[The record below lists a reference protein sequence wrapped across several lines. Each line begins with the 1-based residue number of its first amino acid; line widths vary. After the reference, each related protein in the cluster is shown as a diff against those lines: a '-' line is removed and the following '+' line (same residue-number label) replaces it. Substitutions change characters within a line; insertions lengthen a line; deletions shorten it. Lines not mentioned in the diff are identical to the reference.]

1 MRTTR
6 SLLPLVAALLAPT
19 ACGDATTTP
28 AAVQTQSAA
37 PPAPPLWFGSIGA
50 RALEIPLGERVFLTG
65 PVYWGYNEDY
75 SDLVGIVDDS
85 SVATWRRLG
94 PQSGF
99 VEAGRAGTTY
109 LTLRGTH
116 AQAKL
121 PVTVLERTSAP
132 APVVVDFSVIEIQE
146 SDQFGYTPQIVVRD
160 TSGRGESAVIGVWFE
175 HPSFGRTQRCAMVR
189 RITRDSTPVFHDA
202 YGDFELWFPAV
213 TGRLSDFDPV
223 IAHVTLRAPGP
234 SATELTVAGRVVRG
248 DWPPYRSS
256 TIADALSCG

>member
-1 MRTTR
+1 MRSTR
-6 SLLPLVAALLAPT
+6 SLLPLVVVLLAPT

-37 PPAPPLWFGSIGA
+37 PPAPPVWFGSIGA
-50 RALEIPLGERVFLTG
+50 RALEIPLGDRVFLTG

-75 SDLVGIVDDS
+75 SDLVAIVDDP
-85 SVATWRRLG
+85 SVASWGRLG

-109 LTLRGTH
+109 LTLRGTY

-132 APVVVDFSVIEIQE
+132 APVVVDFSVIEIQD
-146 SDQFGYTPQIVVRD
+146 SDQVGYTPQIVVRD

-189 RITRDSTPVFHDA
+189 RIVSEPTPVFHDA
-202 YGDFELWFPAV
+202 YGDFELWLPGGI
-213 TGRLSDFDPV
+213 GRLSDSEPV
-223 IAHVTLRAPGP
+223 IAHITLRAPGP

-248 DWPPYRSS
+248 GWPPYSYSS
-256 TIADALSCG
+256 IGDALSCG